1 MKINMDNAPKFPNEG
16 LEIGNVYRCKGG
28 ANSDQKFWVVVG
40 LPRDRV
46 VMLGIDNEGN
56 IVSSADYGQHV
67 FNCQSPYFTR
77 GRDIVGRCKDMPALN
92 FSVEWEPVS

>member
-1 MKINMDNAPKFPNEG
+1 
-16 LEIGNVYRCKGG
+16 
-28 ANSDQKFWVVVG
+28 
-40 LPRDRV
+40 
-46 VMLGIDNEGN
+46 MLGIDNEGN